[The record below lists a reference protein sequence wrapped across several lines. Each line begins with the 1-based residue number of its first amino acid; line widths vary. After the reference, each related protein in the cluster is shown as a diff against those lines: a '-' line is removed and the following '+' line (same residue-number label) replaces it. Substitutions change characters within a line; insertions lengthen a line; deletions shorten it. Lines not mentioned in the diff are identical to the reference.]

1 MPWPIWHANLS
12 QLPLVFSWLNL
23 FNCLLNGLPAFF
35 ILRSILHQSTATRVI
50 FWKHKSDQVI
60 PLLQKKKK
68 KKRIKWLHIPSG
80 IKTKLFTVAY
90 EVLLV
95 WLCLPLWALDI
106 LQTYTTSFCFSNMP
120 NSLLPHSFR
129 IWSRWLEHFFIG
141 CLKAVS
147 FSPFRSQLKC
157 HLLRKAFPYHL
168 FKAILT
174 SPQPYSVTLSSLIVW
189 IEFNTVMK
197 VSHLSIFAK
206 GK

>member
-1 MPWPIWHANLS
+1 MVYLLS
-12 QLPLVFSWLNL
+12 LFCDLCSIRAQVPEWSFENINQIKLFS
-23 FNCLLNGLPAFF
+23 CSK
-35 ILRSILHQSTATRVI
+35 RE
-50 FWKHKSDQVI
+50 
-60 PLLQKKKK
+60 K
-68 KKRIKWLHIPSG
+68 KKRRIKRLHIPSR

-95 WLCLPLWALDI
+95 WLCLPLWALNI

-120 NSLLPHSFR
+120 NSLLPHSFC
-129 IWSRWLEHFFIG
+129 IWSPWLEHFFID

-174 SPQPYSVTLSSLIVW
+174 SPQPYSITLSSLLVW

-197 VSHLSIFAK
+197 VSRLSIFAK

>member
-1 MPWPIWHANLS
+1 MVYLLS
-12 QLPLVFSWLNL
+12 LFWDLYSIRTLPPEWSFENINRIKLFS
-23 FNCLLNGLPAFF
+23 CSK
-35 ILRSILHQSTATRVI
+35 R
-50 FWKHKSDQVI
+50 
-60 PLLQKKKK
+60 KKRK

-95 WLCLPLWALDI
+95 WLCLPLWALNI

-120 NSLLPHSFR
+120 NSLLPHSFC

-174 SPQPYSVTLSSLIVW
+174 SPQPYSITLSSLIVW
-189 IEFNTVMK
+189 IEFNTAMK
-197 VSHLSIFAK
+197 VSHLFLQRENNSLLPS
-206 GK
+206 